1 MSTRSSITNTE
12 GNDFLLNWWTHRVTC
27 DEGPVTSSYVRFSDE
42 ELFTEEAIDLMNGV
56 NRGVEIANTMYRVLH
71 GAA

>member
-12 GNDFLLNWWTHRVTC
+12 GYDFLLNWWTYRVTC
-27 DEGPVTSSYVRFSDE
+27 DGGPVTSSYVRFSDE

-56 NRGVEIANTMYRVLH
+56 NRGVEIANAIYRASH
-71 GAA
+71 G